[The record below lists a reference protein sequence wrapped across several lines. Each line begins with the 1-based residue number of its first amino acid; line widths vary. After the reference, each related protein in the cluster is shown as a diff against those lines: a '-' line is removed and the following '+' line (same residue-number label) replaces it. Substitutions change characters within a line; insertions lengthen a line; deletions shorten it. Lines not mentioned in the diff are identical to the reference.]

1 MFCLVQFITNRGVF
15 LLNQVFLIIVFCYAA
30 ALYIMITSF
39 SVMLLQESLKS
50 AVYIHLPGF
59 VLQHSFFVVL
69 PLPRPPSPCTA
80 PEIIMLLPFPSILV
94 FQGRK

>member
-1 MFCLVQFITNRGVF
+1 MFCLVQFITNRGIF

-30 ALYIMITSF
+30 ALYIMISSF

-59 VLQHSFFVVL
+59 VLQHSFFVV
-69 PLPRPPSPCTA
+69 PPPRPPAPCTA
-80 PEIIMLLPFPSILV
+80 PEIITLLPFPSILV